1 MVYFSIVVFGKD
13 LKRKVLF
20 SLGDD
25 LIPNSGYLKD
35 CNLYTTKDIISNLE
49 KIIRGELREYEWGGG
64 QGRIYITSY
73 QKMSNLEDMIYDE
86 NLGEIPTKKLLALMK
101 KWRDF
106 LYDWTEKDKLEEVI
120 RRAFLEIKKNKEST
134 LLVDGVPRYE
144 VKASDGKTIINL
156 VIEEE
161 AFKLSPEKYIKEL
174 NFSSNF
180 LLA

>member
-1 MVYFSIVVFGKD
+1 
-13 LKRKVLF
+13 
-20 SLGDD
+20 
-25 LIPNSGYLKD
+25 
-35 CNLYTTKDIISNLE
+35 
-49 KIIRGELREYEWGGG
+49 
-64 QGRIYITSY
+64 
-73 QKMSNLEDMIYDE
+73 MSNLEDMIYDE